1 MIMCIFYMYVIKDLM
16 YIIVYFDILVI
27 MDFMFVIYLLFYF
40 LYDL

>member
-1 MIMCIFYMYVIKDLM
+1 MIMYIFYMYVIMDLM

>member
-1 MIMCIFYMYVIKDLM
+1 MIMSIFDMYVIMDLM